1 MLNLITKNLINSKI
15 IGWFQGR
22 MEWGPRA
29 LGNRSI
35 IADAR
40 NPKIKDI
47 INLKIKR
54 RENFRPFAPSILKQ
68 YVKDWF
74 NEEID
79 VPYMSQVYSI
89 KNEKKTTSWHNSC

>member
-1 MLNLITKNLINSKI
+1 MSIAKSISEKKLLGIN
-15 IGWFQGR
+15 GR

-40 NPKIKDI
+40 HKDIKDV

-54 RENFRPFAPSILKQ
+54 KIFQTFCPINGKEFTKEWFKMDEEFFHVASIS
-68 YVKDWF
+68 
-74 NEEID
+74 N
-79 VPYMSQVYSI
+79 
-89 KNEKKTTSWHNSC
+89 